1 MKAMRAAQFGGPEN
15 LRLEDAPE
23 PELRD
28 GHVLIRVKATGI
40 NPADLVRMS
49 GRYPQR
55 LPLPYIPGT
64 DVAGEVE
71 AVAAGISHVAVGDR
85 VFGRSINGG
94 GYAEKACL
102 PGPETI
108 PLPDSLSFAEGA
120 AIPVPFYTAYVAVHH
135 KAQLKAGETVLISAG
150 GGGVGVA
157 AVQLAKVLGAQVITT
172 VGSADKAAKIQA
184 LGADLVINYKTHDF
198 AAEVQ
203 RLTDGKG
210 VEVILENVA
219 TDNLA
224 KDFSALAQ
232 NGRIVLIGTGT
243 AKAPE
248 AAFSGRYGPVQRCGH
263 LWHGAGQFGD
273 PHPGRGP
280 DPLPA
285 VCLRT
290 AQSRRA
296 SDLSLSPGPARPPGP
311 GREQGV
317 WQAGTGPITYLP
329 FNIRVITLNWVSLM
343 GRL

>member
-28 GHVLIRVKATGI
+28 GHVRIRVRATGI

-71 AVAAGISHVAVGDR
+71 AIAADINHVTVGDR

-108 PLPDSLSFAEGA
+108 PLPNTLSFAEGA

-135 KAQLKAGETVLISAG
+135 KAQLKVGETVLISAG

-157 AVQLAKVLGAQVITT
+157 AVQLAKVLGARVITT

-198 AAEVQ
+198 AAEAQ

-232 NGRIVLIGTGT
+232 HGRIVLIGSGT

-248 AAFSGRYGPVQRCGH
+248 AAFMVGMALFKDAAIYGMALGNSATHIPAMVQTLGPLFASGRLKAVVHQIYPLAQAQHALRDLVAGKVFGKLVLVQ
-263 LWHGAGQFGD
+263 
-273 PHPGRGP
+273 
-280 DPLPA
+280 
-285 VCLRT
+285 
-290 AQSRRA
+290 
-296 SDLSLSPGPARPPGP
+296 
-311 GREQGV
+311 
-317 WQAGTGPITYLP
+317 
-329 FNIRVITLNWVSLM
+329 
-343 GRL
+343 